1 MNEIESLV
9 QAYEQYVR
17 LPWDFL
23 LAGPQKVWFAIY
35 EPSKERRLRLRI
47 DEFEGATKRA
57 KHDWHLVDI
66 TDSFSHW
73 MAQHDY
79 KEGYF
84 KHPEE
89 MGLSLDDYAQYLSD
103 ILKKELTAG
112 SVNENTL
119 VAICGIGSLFGLTS
133 ASSLLEKIAPQIK
146 GRLLVFFPGQRD
158 GSNYRMLDARD
169 GWNYLAVPTS
179 ANVGKNQ

>member
-1 MNEIESLV
+1 
-9 QAYEQYVR
+9 
-17 LPWDFL
+17 
-23 LAGPQKVWFAIY
+23 
-35 EPSKERRLRLRI
+35 
-47 DEFEGATKRA
+47 
-57 KHDWHLVDI
+57 
-66 TDSFSHW
+66 
-73 MAQHDY
+73 
-79 KEGYF
+79 
-84 KHPEE
+84 
-89 MGLSLDDYAQYLSD
+89 
-103 ILKKELTAG
+103 LTAG